1 MFKEMRRMDKQ
12 LTEEENIGIL
22 QKGEYGILSTI
33 STNGY
38 PYSVPLNY
46 VYHNGS
52 IYFHSA
58 PEGHKL
64 ENIAI
69 NDRISFCV
77 ATDVE
82 LLPQKF
88 DSKYKSVILFGRAS
102 LVVDAKEHE
111 AALVALVKKYSP
123 QYLEAGR
130 EYIARAQGQARIVKI
145 TIEHLTG
152 KAEK

>member
-1 MFKEMRRMDKQ
+1 MFKAMRRIDKQ

-33 STNGY
+33 SVNGY

-64 ENIAI
+64 ENIVM

-77 ATDVE
+77 ITDVE

-88 DSKYKSVILFGRAS
+88 DTKYKSVILFGRAS
-102 LVVDAKEHE
+102 LVGNAEEHE

-123 QYLEAGR
+123 QYLVPGR
-130 EYIARAQGQARIVKI
+130 EYIARAQGQTQIVKI